1 MKRIYH
7 GSVDIIP
14 NPKLHL
20 GKMNND
26 YGQGF
31 YCTEDMELAK
41 EWAAKHNIKCYVNE
55 YDLNISKLKV
65 LNLLS
70 DNYNVLHWIT
80 ILIKNRQFNLI
91 TPFSIKAKEYLI
103 SNYTIDTSGY
113 DIIIGYRAD
122 DSYFAIAKAF
132 LNNNLS
138 LSKLDLAL
146 KLGDLG
152 TQIVLISNKAFDELK
167 FIKSHEFDY
176 KLYHKIFNIRDETA
190 REVFFEEFK
199 KNEVIDDDI
208 YIMDLIRSGG
218 Q

>member
-1 MKRIYH
+1 MKNYH
-7 GSVDIIP
+7 IDI
-14 NPKLHL
+14 
-20 GKMNND
+20 
-26 YGQGF
+26 
-31 YCTEDMELAK
+31 
-41 EWAAKHNIKCYVNE
+41 
-55 YDLNISKLKV
+55 S
-65 LNLLS
+65 S
-70 DNYNVLHWIT
+70 
-80 ILIKNRQFNLI
+80 
-91 TPFSIKAKEYLI
+91 
-103 SNYTIDTSGY
+103 Y

-152 TQIVLISNKAFDELK
+152 TQVVLISNNAFDELK

-176 KLYHKIFNIRDETA
+176 QLYHNIFNIRDVTA

-199 KNEVIDDDI
+199 KNEVIEDDI